1 MNGACLSEGQRVDMK
16 AFPKLWAVGNW
27 EDSVYVIA
35 DKGYDFCAVR
45 SSIRTSG
52 KVPII
57 PRRQGAVCPGLRDSH
72 QALYKTR
79 SAAEMMLGETMVDI
93 SSVSLNRYDTEKET
107 RSISTQKHKRAL
119 MTVDEILQLGSENQ
133 IVLTEHNKPLKCA
146 KAPYYRRKE
155 FSRLLEDA

>member
-27 EDSVYVIA
+27 EDSVYVIS
-35 DKGYDFCAVR
+35 DKGYDFYAVR

-79 SAAEMMLGETMVDI
+79 SAIERFFGQV
-93 SSVSLNRYDTEKET
+93 KENK
-107 RSISTQKHKRAL
+107 RLCLRFDKLDSTFFAFFAL
-119 MTVDEILQLGSENQ
+119 AVMK
-133 IVLTEHNKPLKCA
+133 VLK
-146 KAPYYRRKE
+146 
-155 FSRLLEDA
+155 LLC